1 MIKNKFNIKN
11 NLVIITGGAG
21 LFGKTQIEAV
31 LENNGIAIVL
41 DKNKEKLR
49 KLEKELKSNFFK
61 KKFEC
66 INCDIT
72 KENEVKKILKF
83 IKKKYKK
90 IDVLINNAAIDY
102 PPQKSKKN
110 IKDIRLETL
119 NLKTFE
125 KDLKVS
131 LSGCVICSKYFGN
144 EMGQTNGGIILNIAS
159 DLSLISP
166 DQRLYKIKNFKNNPV
181 KPISYSITKHGII
194 GLTKYLATY
203 WSDKNVRC
211 NALAPGGID
220 SSQSKTFKRK
230 LSKLIPLGRMAH
242 KKEYKETILFM
253 ISDASSY
260 MNGFTMVV
268 DGGRTIW

>member
-66 INCDIT
+66 IKCDIT

-102 PPQKSKKN
+102 PPQK
-110 IKDIRLETL
+110 
-119 NLKTFE
+119 
-125 KDLKVS
+125 
-131 LSGCVICSKYFGN
+131 
-144 EMGQTNGGIILNIAS
+144 
-159 DLSLISP
+159 
-166 DQRLYKIKNFKNNPV
+166 
-181 KPISYSITKHGII
+181 
-194 GLTKYLATY
+194 
-203 WSDKNVRC
+203 
-211 NALAPGGID
+211 
-220 SSQSKTFKRK
+220 
-230 LSKLIPLGRMAH
+230 
-242 KKEYKETILFM
+242 
-253 ISDASSY
+253 
-260 MNGFTMVV
+260 
-268 DGGRTIW
+268 